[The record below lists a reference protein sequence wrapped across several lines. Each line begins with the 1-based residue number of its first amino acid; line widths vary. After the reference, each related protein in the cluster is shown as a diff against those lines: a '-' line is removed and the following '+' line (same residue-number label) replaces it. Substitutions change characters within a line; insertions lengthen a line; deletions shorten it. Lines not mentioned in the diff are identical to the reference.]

1 MGMDIW
7 ASSGVILQWDEV
19 TGFITDETQPIMRRL
34 LDEQLAPA
42 VTAADAEI
50 AENAERLKKYNEE
63 MKTWPE
69 VGAKQKKLYDEYIA
83 AREKAEEAG
92 DEDEVKKLAANWE
105 EVRWNGPEEWRSQPY
120 EDQREWSQTE
130 LKDLKEILQPMLDD
144 ESIDGLFQTL
154 SIIDQPSGEIE
165 TRYAECEAKYY
176 DIANAVWP
184 AFFQEAYPDF
194 PSFSE
199 VTAFG
204 SSRISGGDVPTGVVV
219 YIFNDDDCYERVPTE
234 AGKKLFE
241 VVGETQPSTWTIYSV

>member
-1 MGMDIW
+1 
-7 ASSGVILQWDEV
+7 
-19 TGFITDETQPIMRRL
+19 
-34 LDEQLAPA
+34 
-42 VTAADAEI
+42 
-50 AENAERLKKYNEE
+50 

-154 SIIDQPSGEIE
+154 SIIDQPSGKSKLV
-165 TRYAECEAKYY
+165 T
-176 DIANAVWP
+176 
-184 AFFQEAYPDF
+184 
-194 PSFSE
+194 PSVKQS
-199 VTAFG
+199 
-204 SSRISGGDVPTGVVV
+204 I
-219 YIFNDDDCYERVPTE
+219 
-234 AGKKLFE
+234 
-241 VVGETQPSTWTIYSV
+241 TI